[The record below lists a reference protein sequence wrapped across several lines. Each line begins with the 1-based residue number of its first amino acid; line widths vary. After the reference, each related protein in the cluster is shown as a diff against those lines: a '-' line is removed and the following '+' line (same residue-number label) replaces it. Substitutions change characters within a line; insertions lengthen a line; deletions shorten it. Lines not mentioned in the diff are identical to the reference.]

1 MSDSVIKAQ
10 GLAKVLEELPEDQAI
25 GVVIMFALG
34 SEEEKKQL
42 ADAFEQQELVR
53 ALGQRLC
60 EIGEK

>member
-10 GLAKVLEELPEDQAI
+10 GLAQVLEDLPEDQAI
-25 GVVIMFALG
+25 GVVLMMALG
-34 SEEEKKQL
+34 SDEEKKQL

-60 EIGEK
+60 ETSEK